1 MKPIF
6 GKNDKKKKNDNTWKH
21 HLIDIGVFRQPPL
34 RTFVRPVFQSFLR
47 FWNGFL

>member
-6 GKNDKKKKNDNTWKH
+6 GKNDKKKKNNNAWK
-21 HLIDIGVFRQPPL
+21 LGVFRQPPL